1 MAPLKDFSFFAG
13 IRNSRLPANF
23 GSDALLFFIGAIACL
38 FLTGLFSIKYGV
50 PLSLKGTE
58 DSLPGGDH
66 IILLSRAKSLI
77 EGDGTRFVHQLGF
90 PGSRDYLT
98 FPLFDT
104 SYTLILRTLA
114 FFSHNVFGVVDAFY
128 VIGVVL
134 IFAFALLALR
144 QLSVSAWV
152 ASAVSVAYVVSPYL
166 ANRSFGH
173 DYLALYYSVPLGAT
187 LPLLMLGR
195 CTQRDFWKLFTGV
208 FGLLAIAVCATSGL
222 YYAFFTAMLIGLTG
236 FGLSLSRRSFVP
248 VVAAAMVGAA
258 MFVLVVLSEYGSQTL
273 AFLHGDIPQI
283 PRSPLQQLAFG
294 LLISDAM
301 HVYRDIGLW
310 SDKFA
315 IYQSVRAPA
324 EGSSQWPGVL
334 FTTVILAAPVL
345 TLART
350 FQNGQRVESRRAA
363 LAGLAFLLITFLLV
377 FTIRGGLGYVF
388 NTIVAPQIRAQ
399 NRVIPFL
406 SFYAA
411 VLVCLTAEALW
422 SGGRAGRIAAVGL
435 VACAIA
441 SSLLPY
447 AHSLARKQHLAFLDS
462 PHRQANV
469 SSLKAM
475 LAAKDGMDLG
485 AVLQLPYLEWP
496 EVPPQ
501 REFPAYSHE
510 SPFILDRWHSPTRW
524 SYGLSSLQPEFQS
537 IAARIEQGNL
547 PGLADRARNLRFDSI
562 LVEKYAY
569 SPEENQRLAAELT
582 RQVGE
587 ACLVYDDSFRM
598 LLALTNGHDGKSCQ
612 TGP

>member
-1 MAPLKDFSFFAG
+1 MTPPKDFSFFAR
-13 IRNSRLPANF
+13 ISNSRLPANF

-58 DSLPGGDH
+58 DALPGGDH

-114 FFSHNVFGVVDAFY
+114 FFSHNVFEVVDLLY
-128 VIGVVL
+128 VIGVLL
-134 IFAFALLALR
+134 IFAFAFLALR
-144 QLSVSAWV
+144 QLGVAAWV

-166 ANRSFGH
+166 AVRSFGH
-173 DYLALYYSVPLGAT
+173 DYLALCYSVPLGAT
-187 LPLLMLGR
+187 LPLLMLSR
-195 CTQRDFWKLFTGV
+195 CTKCDFWKLFTGA
-208 FGLLAIAVCATSGL
+208 FGLLAIAVSVTSGL
-222 YYAFFTAMLIGLTG
+222 YYAFFTAMLIGVTG
-236 FGLSLSRRSFVP
+236 FGLSVSRRSFVP
-248 VVAAAMVGAA
+248 VLAAVMVGTA
-258 MFVLVVLSEYGSQTL
+258 MFILLILGEHGSHVF
-273 AFLHGDIPQI
+273 AFLHGDIPEI
-283 PRSPLQQLAFG
+283 PRSPQQQLAFG

-301 HVYRDIGLW
+301 HVFSDIGLW

-315 IYQSVRAPA
+315 VYQSVRAPT
-324 EGSSQWPGVL
+324 EGALQWPGVL

-345 TLART
+345 TLARA
-350 FQNGQRVESRRAA
+350 FQNGERVESRRVA
-363 LAGLAFLLITFLLV
+363 LAGLAFLLITFLLL
-377 FTIRGGLGYVF
+377 FTMQGGLGYVF

-399 NRVIPFL
+399 NRVVPFL

-411 VLVCLTAEALW
+411 VLVCLMVEALW
-422 SGGRAGRIAAVGL
+422 SGGRAGRMAAVGL
-435 VACAIA
+435 VVCAIA
-441 SSLLPY
+441 SSLPY
-447 AHSLARKQHLAFLDS
+447 ANSLARKQHRLFLDS
-462 PHRQANV
+462 PQRQANV

-475 LAAKDGMDLG
+475 LAAKDEVDLK
-485 AVLQLPYLEWP
+485 AVLQLPYLDWP

-501 REFPAYSHE
+501 REFPPYAHE
-510 SPFILDRWHSPTRW
+510 LPFIFDRWHSPTRW

-537 IAARIEQGNL
+537 IAAGIEQGSP

-562 LVEKYAY
+562 LIEKYAY

-598 LLALTNGHDGKSCQ
+598 LFALIHGHDGKSCQ